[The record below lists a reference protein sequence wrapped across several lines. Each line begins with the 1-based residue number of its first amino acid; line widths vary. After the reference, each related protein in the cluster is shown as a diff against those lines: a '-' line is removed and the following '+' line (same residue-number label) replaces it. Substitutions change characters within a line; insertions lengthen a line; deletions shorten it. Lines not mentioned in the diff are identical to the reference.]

1 MTREAAP
8 GAGGVSSQKEK
19 EGSLVKGDIE
29 VGGDI
34 PKRQAPGRSGS
45 GRCLSSLPL
54 SLPQED
60 AESFRTLRS
69 TGAPSSSLLET
80 EAAPASG
87 QGPASAP

>member
-8 GAGGVSSQKEK
+8 GAGGVSSQREK
-19 EGSLVKGDIE
+19 EGSLVK
-29 VGGDI
+29 GDI

-60 AESFRTLRS
+60 AESFRPPRS
-69 TGAPSSSLLET
+69 TGASSSSLLET